1 MRPASCEQARK
12 QMKQVGKVEEI
23 NRKGKFLLK
32 WMAELRVVDFP
43 INTIGQNGEFS
54 VYSRRKDVAHDPEDS
69 SKSSL
74 CSAMTVHP
82 R

>member
-43 INTIGQNGEFS
+43 INTIWGKMESFLSIVEG
-54 VYSRRKDVAHDPEDS
+54 K
-69 SKSSL
+69 
-74 CSAMTVHP
+74 M
-82 R
+82 